1 MPNTPRFL
9 SNSPPV
15 GKSNGHLAR
24 LAVGRGGFP
33 DSSPRAVDYS
43 PNFRVSGELV
53 PYIPKLYV
61 KCERMQKY
69 CRQDDLQPDR
79 RPRRRI
85 YAPVS
90 MPTKTRSVLV
100 TGTSTGIGYDIARL
114 LAARGW
120 RVFAGVRREEDGS
133 RVQALAPAL
142 VVPVQLDVTDATSIA
157 ATRDSIEVAV
167 GQSGLDGLVNNA
179 GIAVVGPVETVPL
192 DDWRRQFETN
202 VFGAIGVTQAFL
214 PLLRRGR
221 GRVVMISSISARISY
236 PLLGPYAA
244 SKYALE
250 AVTDALRLELIP
262 DGISVTLIEPGPIK
276 TPIWEKSRATSQLLA
291 RRAAPD
297 LAARYGPLRE
307 KLRAA
312 TERSAAA
319 GLDPAAVS
327 AAVERALTARRPRV
341 RQVIGRNARLGL
353 LLKHLPDR
361 WSDRLIAASLDIA

>member
-1 MPNTPRFL
+1 
-9 SNSPPV
+9 
-15 GKSNGHLAR
+15 
-24 LAVGRGGFP
+24 
-33 DSSPRAVDYS
+33 
-43 PNFRVSGELV
+43 
-53 PYIPKLYV
+53 
-61 KCERMQKY
+61 
-69 CRQDDLQPDR
+69 
-79 RPRRRI
+79 
-85 YAPVS
+85 

-100 TGTSTGIGYDIARL
+100 TGASTGIGFDVARL
-114 LAARGW
+114 LAERGW
-120 RVFAGVRREEDGS
+120 RVFAGVRREANGG

-142 VVPVQLDVTDATSIA
+142 IVPVQLDVTDATSIA
-157 ATRDSIEVAV
+157 TARDSIEAAV
-167 GQSGLDGLVNNA
+167 GPAGLDGLVNNA

-221 GRVVMISSISARISY
+221 GRVVMISSISGRISY

-262 DGISVTLIEPGPIK
+262 DGVSVTLIEPGPIK
-276 TPIWEKSRATSQLLA
+276 TPIWEKSRAASQVLA
-291 RRAAPD
+291 QGMAPE
-297 LAARYGPLRE
+297 LVERYRPLRE
-307 KLRAA
+307 KLLAA

-327 AAVERALTARRPRV
+327 AAVERALTARRPRI

-361 WSDRLIAASLDIA
+361 WCDRLIAASLGIKPNRR

>member
-1 MPNTPRFL
+1 
-9 SNSPPV
+9 
-15 GKSNGHLAR
+15 
-24 LAVGRGGFP
+24 
-33 DSSPRAVDYS
+33 
-43 PNFRVSGELV
+43 
-53 PYIPKLYV
+53 
-61 KCERMQKY
+61 MQKY
-69 CRQDDLQPDR
+69 GRQDDLQPDLR
-79 RPRRRI
+79 SRLRNCDP
-85 YAPVS
+85 AS

-100 TGTSTGIGYDIARL
+100 TGASTGIGYDIARL

-120 RVFAGVRREEDGS
+120 RVFAGVRREADGN

-142 VVPVQLDVTDATSIA
+142 IVPVRLDVTDATSIA
-157 ATRDSIEVAV
+157 AARDSIEAAV
-167 GQSGLDGLVNNA
+167 GQAGLDGLINNA
-179 GIAVVGPVETVPL
+179 GIVVAGPVETVPL
-192 DDWRRQFETN
+192 VDWRRQFETN

-221 GRVVMISSISARISY
+221 GRVVMISSISGRISY

-250 AVTDALRLELIP
+250 AVTDALRLELMP
-262 DGISVTLIEPGPIK
+262 DGISVTLIEPGPIR
-276 TPIWEKSRATSQLLA
+276 TPIWEKSRAASQLLT

-307 KLRAA
+307 KLRVA
-312 TERSAAA
+312 TEKSAAA

-327 AAVERALTARRPRV
+327 VAVERALTARRPRI

-361 WSDRLIAASLDIA
+361 WSDRLIAASLGIKPDRR